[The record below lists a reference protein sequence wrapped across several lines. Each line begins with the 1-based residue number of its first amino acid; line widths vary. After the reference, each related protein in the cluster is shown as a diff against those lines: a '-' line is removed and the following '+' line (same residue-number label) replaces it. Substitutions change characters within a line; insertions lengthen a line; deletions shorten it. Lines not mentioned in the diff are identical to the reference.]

1 MILFMMNGVFK
12 SRRCSRGR
20 SRASGDLCIKL
31 NFLQSTFQLWCFSD
45 CARLSASC
53 FPPVLLKWF
62 PPTLPPVFRYQVCLQ
77 LFVLLAHLFLH
88 LSVLFWSGRDLI
100 TELAGGRL
108 TSPPAPPPLISP
120 PPFPPSPSPPS
131 SVLHLWSPWETPL
144 DPRRSPEGRDSV
156 HRSAAE
162 ILIGS
167 QQVETWWWHHLCP
180 GGRHVPI

>member
-1 MILFMMNGVFK
+1 MNSVCK

-20 SRASGDLCIKL
+20 SRASGGPCIKL
-31 NFLQSTFQLWCFSD
+31 NFLQLPLQLWCFSD
-45 CARLSASC
+45 SARLSASC

-62 PPTLPPVFRYQVCLQ
+62 PPPLPPVFRYQVCSR

-88 LSVLFWSGRDLI
+88 LSVLFLSGRDLI

-108 TSPPAPPPLISP
+108 TSPPAPPPPLISP

-156 HRSAAE
+156 HRSAAD

-167 QQVETWWWHHLCP
+167 QRVETWWWHHLFP
-180 GGRHVPI
+180 GGLHVLI